1 MSSSSSSYSIPR
13 PELKEISVAAGQEFM
28 RQVVEFCIT
37 NYSDLVEILHLGK
50 VPIDVLEISPSIKF
64 GACIGRKAGSYKTN
78 GVIATVDQPIHLY
91 REELIAEAISEAQ
104 ARDNKIALSS
114 VRSMA
119 LENLFPESDKVSRQ
133 KFRSRLASN
142 TKALFQLMLMSWPS
156 VDIQNRLMT
165 DNDILAAYTSQDLIA
180 FKRAFN
186 KFCLNASGSS
196 EVSIVNAE
204 KTIINT
210 KMRALDLPGYV
221 IEFSRAAD
229 NLRAVGSL
237 WSEVRIVSTFIKNLN
252 SDRNVFGALSRDFS
266 NKHHAAYEMQKMPL
280 SGAIRWVEDYFKEVV
295 MPEIALK
302 KEELLSLMSVKE
314 VSQKVQQLTKG
325 GRSGGGK
332 ATEGFRVPLPV
343 LATLLQEKRKAE
355 EEVAN
360 LRKKAKNNNI
370 NNPTLSTKDKPKPGV
385 AGAVP
390 QGADPK
396 LKVKCRLFT
405 KPEGC
410 KYGSKCKFS
419 HEA

>member
-13 PELKEISVAAGQEFM
+13 PELKDISVSAGQEFM
-28 RQVVEFCIT
+28 RQVIEFCIT
-37 NYSDLVEILHLGK
+37 NYPDLVEILHLGK

-156 VDIQNRLMT
+156 IDIQNRLMA

-186 KFCLNASGSS
+186 KFCLNASGSA

-204 KTIINT
+204 KTIINI
-210 KMRALDLPGYV
+210 KMKGLDLPGYV
-221 IEFSRAAD
+221 IEYNRAAE

-237 WSEVRIVSTFIKNLN
+237 WSELRIVSNFIKNLN
-252 SDRNVFGALSRDFS
+252 QDRNVFGSLSRDFS
-266 NKHHAAYEMQKMPL
+266 NKHHAAFAMQEMPL
-280 SGAIRWVEDYFKEVV
+280 SGAIRWVEDYFKDVI
-295 MPEIALK
+295 MPEIAVK
-302 KEELLSLMSVKE
+302 KEELLSLMSVKD
-314 VSQKVQQLTKG
+314 VSKQLQQFSRRSSGGSKSAELTK
-325 GRSGGGK
+325 
-332 ATEGFRVPLPV
+332 VPMHV
-343 LATLLQEKRKAE
+343 LATIMETKRKAE
-355 EEVAN
+355 EE
-360 LRKKAKNNNI
+360 LDKERKKHKPQPNGQPI
-370 NNPTLSTKDKPKPGV
+370 KDKPKSGV
-385 AGAVP
+385 AGTVP